1 MWGQIFNKKL
11 ASWNLQKG
19 ENYIILGKSQGKEQK
34 CQPSLTVNL
43 GVLETSKITLV
54 LFGYKNIISSL
65 FGQRNIIMMIFG
77 QSDSGT
83 EWKSSGNLFTHHVVP
98 ILLFFIALNL
108 LGEPTWSFHRSQPC
122 NLSKFD
128 LFDGDWRTHWSEFIS
143 ANVSAQGHNLFIFD
157 IWQAGEGYT
166 TYKYIIQGR
175 TLIRASGQ
183 YLVILLI
190 FLRYDLV
197 LFFTHT

>member
-19 ENYIILGKSQGKEQK
+19 ENDIILGKSQGKEQK

-65 FGQRNIIMMIFG
+65 FGQRNIIMIIFG

-83 EWKSSGNLFTHHVVP
+83 EWKSRGNLFSTSLTWGWRSQIKCHVVP

-128 LFDGDWRTHWSEFIS
+128 LFDRDWRTHWSEFIS
-143 ANVSAQGHNLFIFD
+143 ANGT
-157 IWQAGEGYT
+157 GT
-166 TYKYIIQGR
+166 
-175 TLIRASGQ
+175 
-183 YLVILLI
+183 
-190 FLRYDLV
+190 
-197 LFFTHT
+197 

>member
-54 LFGYKNIISSL
+54 LFGYENIISSL
-65 FGQRNIIMMIFG
+65 FGQRNIIMIIFG

-83 EWKSSGNLFTHHVVP
+83 EWKSSGNLFSHQLD
-98 ILLFFIALNL
+98 IG
-108 LGEPTWSFHRSQPC
+108 GEESNQIPRCSNFAFLYRIES
-122 NLSKFD
+122 L
-128 LFDGDWRTHWSEFIS
+128 
-143 ANVSAQGHNLFIFD
+143 
-157 IWQAGEGYT
+157 
-166 TYKYIIQGR
+166 GR
-175 TLIRASGQ
+175 TYVVFSPLTAVQFVKIWFIWRG
-183 YLVILLI
+183 L
-190 FLRYDLV
+190 
-197 LFFTHT
+197 THTLVGVYICKCIGTRT

>member
-54 LFGYKNIISSL
+54 LFGYENIISSL
-65 FGQRNIIMMIFG
+65 FGQRNIIMIIFG

-83 EWKSSGNLFTHHVVP
+83 EWKSSGNLFTTSLTWEGGVQSNAT
-98 ILLFFIALNL
+98 LFQFCFSLSHWISWANL
-108 LGEPTWSFHRSQPC
+108 RGLFTAHSRAICQNLIYLTGIDAHIGRSLYLQMYRHKDITY
-122 NLSKFD
+122 LFLTFD
-128 LFDGDWRTHWSEFIS
+128 RLERVT
-143 ANVSAQGHNLFIFD
+143 Q
-157 IWQAGEGYT
+157 
-166 TYKYIIQGR
+166 
-175 TLIRASGQ
+175 
-183 YLVILLI
+183 
-190 FLRYDLV
+190 
-197 LFFTHT
+197 HTST